1 MSILWERHYIVHFP
15 LPLCTKD
22 TEQEIPGDALQSWRI
37 LHWTNWLKSS
47 KTRLRAKLQWM
58 KLNKLIIDTVTI
70 PLPGS
75 IIESCIKVL
84 VPFQFVDKILK
95 CDHPNE
101 SYWAAVSCGSVRDA
115 NLRRPKIGRL
125 SFFRYPPGISTTSP
139 PPPKNWPSPQWE
151 WLRTLYDIL
160 HDLHTIKIWNH
171 RFDARNNLC
180 QWLNR
185 CKYAPE
191 TVLRMRKIQVLS

>member
-1 MSILWERHYIVHFP
+1 MSILWEPCYILHFP

-47 KTRLRAKLQWM
+47 KTRLRAKLQWI
-58 KLNKLIIDTVTI
+58 KLNNIIDRVTI

-75 IIESCIKVL
+75 ITESCIKVL

-115 NLRRPKIGRL
+115 NLWRPKIGRL
-125 SFFRYPPGISTTSP
+125 SFFSLPP
-139 PPPKNWPSPQWE
+139 PPPKNWPSPQRE
-151 WLRTLYDIL
+151 WLRTVYDVL
-160 HDLHTIKIWNH
+160 RDVHTIKILMVEIIFVN
-171 RFDARNNLC
+171 D
-180 QWLNR
+180 
-185 CKYAPE
+185 
-191 TVLRMRKIQVLS
+191 